1 MRIFGDIKW
10 PVVVDEDAGNLAPQT
25 IKLKV
30 SKCPLRLL
38 LEALGLK
45 SGRLSLEGGN
55 VGRHRIDHREMYV

>member
-10 PVVVDEDAGNLAPQT
+10 PVVDEDDGNLAPQT

-38 LEALGLK
+38 LEAIYRTNLL
-45 SGRLSLEGGN
+45 
-55 VGRHRIDHREMYV
+55 